1 MESRS
6 IGRLVD
12 SSGNQLDLS
21 NVGAGQSSSGLEAG
35 AVTSAGFLLPPY
47 VTRLENHDNQGTVK
61 PRMLLIPMLA
71 CIFI

>member
-21 NVGAGQSSSGLEAG
+21 HVGGAGQPSAG
-35 AVTSAGFLLPPY
+35 HETGGVTSTGFLLPPY
-47 VTRLENHDNQGTVK
+47 VTRLENHDNQGTVMSHYTK
-61 PRMLLIPMLA
+61 SLFNL
-71 CIFI
+71 